1 MANKHAKAKNL
12 RARALVS
19 LVAIIV
25 VVAVCAYLGLCGFG
39 KGTMINYLKPWGDA
53 ISLGLDLRGGVYTVY
68 QAENN
73 GDPDFD
79 TKTVSILTSRLTRQG
94 FTEATVT
101 RQGSDRIRVEIPNVS
116 DPNQILTIIGTPA
129 QLYFV
134 DESGNN
140 LMEGGMVKNAQAAQ
154 DQDGK
159 PCIAFELTD
168 EGAKIFAEATAAN
181 LGKTIS
187 ITLDGETISRATVN
201 TVIAGG
207 KGEITGNFTADE
219 AKNLATL
226 ILSGALPLNLTQLEV
241 SAISAT
247 LGVEALDRAIQ
258 AGIIGVALVMM
269 FMLFRYRLCG
279 LVADIALTIYI
290 MIVVLLLALTALLAA
305 ILLHLRPML
314 ENLATAR
321 CANTVSRIVVA
332 AVNDAVENGWMEY
345 DRLVKFDK
353 DSDGRVTALSS
364 NMAEFNRLQT
374 AVADDVLA
382 RLSQVSAS
390 ELAVPLGTLTGS
402 PLLAGRG
409 PKLTVKMETIGT
421 ATAKFRDKFTAAG
434 INQTK
439 HQILLDV
446 DVRVSILLPGITTYT
461 KVSNE
466 ISVAETVIVGG
477 VPQTY
482 TYFSTTE
489 DKIEDYADEYI
500 MNNG

>member
-1 MANKHAKAKNL
+1 MPKWRHRRLSGKK
-12 RARALVS
+12 RALL
-19 LVAIIV
+19 LV
-25 VVAVCAYLGLCGFG
+25 LFL
-39 KGTMINYLKPWGDA
+39 L
-53 ISLGLDLRGGVYTVY
+53 
-68 QAENN
+68 
-73 GDPDFD
+73 
-79 TKTVSILTSRLTRQG
+79 
-94 FTEATVT
+94 
-101 RQGSDRIRVEIPNVS
+101 
-116 DPNQILTIIGTPA
+116 
-129 QLYFV
+129 
-134 DESGNN
+134 
-140 LMEGGMVKNAQAAQ
+140 AA
-154 DQDGK
+154 
-159 PCIAFELTD
+159 
-168 EGAKIFAEATAAN
+168 
-181 LGKTIS
+181 
-187 ITLDGETISRATVN
+187 
-201 TVIAGG
+201 
-207 KGEITGNFTADE
+207 
-219 AKNLATL
+219 
-226 ILSGALPLNLTQLEV
+226 
-241 SAISAT
+241 
-247 LGVEALDRAIQ
+247 
-258 AGIIGVALVMM
+258 
-269 FMLFRYRLCG
+269 
-279 LVADIALTIYI
+279 
-290 MIVVLLLALTALLAA
+290 LLALA
-305 ILLHLRPML
+305 IVAMTHLKPVL
-314 ENLATAR
+314 TSLATAR
-321 CANTVSRIVVA
+321 VSNTVNGIVTA
-332 AVNDAVENGWMEY
+332 AVNETIYSGGVDYDQLISFEKDNEGKITAV
-345 DRLVKFDK
+345 K
-353 DSDGRVTALSS
+353 S

>member
-1 MANKHAKAKNL
+1 MQAILQLLNAMSPYLLLGFLLAGLLHAFVPRGGFTRHLAAPSFVSVLKATLLGIPLPLCSCGVIPTAMSL
-12 RARALVS
+12 RREGASRGAVAAFLIATPQTGLDSIFATYSLMGFPFALVRP
-19 LVAIIV
+19 L
-25 VVAVCAYLGLCGFG
+25 
-39 KGTMINYLKPWGDA
+39 
-53 ISLGLDLRGGVYTVY
+53 
-68 QAENN
+68 
-73 GDPDFD
+73 
-79 TKTVSILTSRLTRQG
+79 
-94 FTEATVT
+94 
-101 RQGSDRIRVEIPNVS
+101 
-116 DPNQILTIIGTPA
+116 
-129 QLYFV
+129 
-134 DESGNN
+134 
-140 LMEGGMVKNAQAAQ
+140 AA
-154 DQDGK
+154 
-159 PCIAFELTD
+159 
-168 EGAKIFAEATAAN
+168 
-181 LGKTIS
+181 
-187 ITLDGETISRATVN
+187 
-201 TVIAGG
+201 
-207 KGEITGNFTADE
+207 
-219 AKNLATL
+219 LA
-226 ILSGALPLNLTQLEV
+226 
-241 SAISAT
+241 
-247 LGVEALDRAIQ
+247 
-258 AGIIGVALVMM
+258 
-269 FMLFRYRLCG
+269 
-279 LVADIALTIYI
+279 
-290 MIVVLLLALTALLAA
+290 TALLGGALVNTLGGRAA
-305 ILLHLRPML
+305 AEAAPAPAAAASRDSSAAQAPQGFCAK
-314 ENLATAR
+314 LATALR
-321 CANTVSRIVVA
+321 YGFVEMMEDIGKWLVVGIVVA

-446 DVRVSILLPGITTYT
+446 DVYVTILLPGITTYT